1 MRNEMTGNTNSKQG
15 KTSLVITE
23 KNDVVYYGYFS
34 DGNPIEL
41 YCEKKQSESLLG
53 NIYAARVERVAEGI
67 HGAFLE
73 IANGEKCYYSTAKK
87 TQPVKISPGHED
99 RLYGGDI
106 ILVQIVKDAV
116 KTKLPVA
123 DGNISL
129 TGKYFVLTL
138 SDKRS
143 SVSKKIKDKEERAR
157 LSSLLAPFLSEDYG
171 IVIRTNAA
179 GMDTAVLEKE
189 LRILTGRYQELMRK
203 AKFSPGKTLLYR
215 DPPHYITF
223 AQDLPKDKM
232 DEIITDRQ
240 DIHEELRSFFHSHG
254 DEENEAKTCLY
265 KDDYSLF
272 QLYRLEHHFEKAREK
287 LVWLKSGG
295 SIVIEQ
301 TEAMVVVDV
310 NTGCVTKNRKQADDL
325 FFRMNC
331 EAVEEIARQLRLR
344 NLSGIIIIDFIN
356 MKNKKHQEELLYLL
370 QEECAKD
377 RVATRVIDMTGLH
390 LVEMTRSKVRRP
402 LHEQWKVAHGR
413 DKTNCSEILK

>member
-1 MRNEMTGNTNSKQG
+1 MRNKMIDNTISKQEHN
-15 KTSLVITE
+15 TLVITE
-23 KNDVVYYGYFS
+23 KNEIVYYGYFS

-67 HGAFLE
+67 NGAFLE
-73 IANGEKCYYSTAKK
+73 IGNGEKCYFSTTKK
-87 TQPVKISPGHED
+87 TQPVKLSPGHEE

-106 ILVQIVKDAV
+106 ILIQIVKDAV
-116 KTKLPVA
+116 KTKLPAA
-123 DGNISL
+123 DGNVSL

-143 SVSKKIKDKEERAR
+143 GVSKKIKDKEERER
-157 LSSLLAPFLSEDYG
+157 LSEILSPFLSDNYG
-171 IVIRTNAA
+171 IVVRTNAEGVDA
-179 GMDTAVLEKE
+179 DVLEKE
-189 LRILTGRYQELMRK
+189 LRILIARYEELMRK
-203 AKFSPGKTLLYR
+203 ARIAPGKTLLYK
-215 DPPHYITF
+215 DPSHYITF
-223 AQDLPKDKM
+223 AQDLPKDKL

-240 DIHEELRSFFHSHG
+240 DIYEELRSYFHSHG
-254 DEENEAKTCLY
+254 DEDNEKKIILY
-265 KDDYSLF
+265 QDDYSLF
-272 QLYRLEHHFEKAREK
+272 QLYRMEHHFEKAREK

-295 SIVIEQ
+295 SIVIEP

-331 EAVEEIARQLRLR
+331 EAAKEIARQFRLR

-356 MKNKKHQEELLYLL
+356 MKNKKHQEELLHLL

-377 RVATRVIDMTGLH
+377 RVSTRVIDMTGLH

-402 LHEQWKVAHGR
+402 LHEQWKVAHG
-413 DKTNCSEILK
+413 KNKAE

>member
-1 MRNEMTGNTNSKQG
+1 MMDNTVSKQG
-15 KTSLVITE
+15 KYTLVITE
-23 KNDVVYYGYFS
+23 KNDIIYYGYFF
-34 DGNPIEL
+34 DGDPVEL
-41 YCEKKQSESLLG
+41 YCEKKQSDSLLG

-67 HGAFLE
+67 NGAFLE
-73 IANGEKCYYSTAKK
+73 IGNGEKCYFSTTKK
-87 TQPVKISPGHED
+87 TQPVKLSPGHED

-116 KTKLPVA
+116 KTKLPAA

-129 TGKYFVLTL
+129 AGKYFVLTL

-143 SVSKKIKDKEERAR
+143 GVSKKIKDKEERER
-157 LSSLLAPFLSEDYG
+157 LSELLTPFLSDNYG
-171 IVIRTNAA
+171 IVVRTNAER
-179 GMDTAVLEKE
+179 MDTSVLEEE
-189 LRILTGRYQELMRK
+189 LRMLTARYEELMRK
-203 AKFSPGKTLLYR
+203 ARIASGKTLLYK
-215 DPPHYITF
+215 DPSHYITF
-223 AQDLPKDKM
+223 AQDLPKDKL
-232 DEIITDRQ
+232 DEIITDKQ
-240 DIHEELRSFFHSHG
+240 DIYEELNGYFQSHG
-254 DEENEAKTCLY
+254 DEDNRAKTVFY
-265 KDDYSLF
+265 QDDYSLF

-310 NTGCVTKNRKQADDL
+310 NTGCVMKNRKQADDL

-331 EAVEEIARQLRLR
+331 EAAAEIARQLRLR

-356 MKNKKHQEELLYLL
+356 MKNKKHQEELLHLL

-402 LHEQWKVAHGR
+402 LHEQWKVAHGQEKR
-413 DKTNCSEILK
+413 N